1 MKCQY
6 LMTCLVLVLS
16 GCGSGQDKQPVQS
29 GPESS
34 QQTAEAIRDLSDRL
48 GVPSGEIEVVKESSV
63 TWRDGSLGC
72 PKEGM
77 MYTQALVEGTLIVL
91 RVDGQELPVPR
102 RQGPPAFLCAKTR
115 RSPRL
120 KLEASPGLIFPSLQN
135 RSTHSAVRAA
145 GR

>member
-63 TWRDGSLGC
+63 TWRDGSMGC

-91 RVDGQELPVPR
+91 RVNGKNYQYHSGKGR
-102 RQGPPAFLCAKTR
+102 PPFYCENPEKPAPKT
-115 RSPRL
+115 
-120 KLEASPGLIFPSLQN
+120 SLD
-135 RSTHSAVRAA
+135 
-145 GR
+145 